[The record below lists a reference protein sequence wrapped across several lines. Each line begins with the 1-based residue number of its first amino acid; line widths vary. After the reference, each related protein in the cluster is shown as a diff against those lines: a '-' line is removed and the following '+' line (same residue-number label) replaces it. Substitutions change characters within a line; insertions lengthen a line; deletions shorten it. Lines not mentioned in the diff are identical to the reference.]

1 MKSNESPSVWLSAEE
16 RERLERPIGE
26 SWGLPGRKG
35 TVRHRAMG
43 WVWMVLMAGVT
54 LSSLAIRQLND
65 GRLSWIHGL
74 TLWTLFSMAVA
85 VFALRRG
92 KVRLHAGF
100 MIGAMVGVIIA
111 GLFALAPGRFISEV
125 AGY

>member
-1 MKSNESPSVWLSAEE
+1 MITFHLTVALLAFVLGMANLILA
-16 RERLERPIGE
+16 
-26 SWGLPGRKG
+26 KG

-43 WVWMVLMAGVT
+43 WAWIVLMAGVT
-54 LSSLAIRQLND
+54 LSSFAIRQLND

-85 VFALRRG
+85 VFAIRRE

-100 MIGAMVGVIIA
+100 MIGTMVGVIIA

-125 AGY
+125 VGY